1 MPQLPTGTV
10 TLLFSDIEG
19 STRLWGEAPDSMA
32 RALRRHDE
40 VLRLAI
46 ERSGGYVF
54 KTFGDAFCAA
64 FPSARE
70 AVQAAGHAQGS
81 LASEPWPNEAVLRVR
96 MALHTGEC
104 EERDGDYFGPAL
116 NRVARLQAVAHGG
129 QVVLSRATT
138 EMVRDHLP
146 PGLGLRDLGTHRL
159 KDLGRPEEVF
169 QLEIEGLDGEFP
181 PLLSLDN
188 PDLRHNLPEMVSSFV
203 GRDDEV
209 AALRQMVDE
218 SRLVTLTGAGG
229 VGKTR
234 LALQV
239 AAELL
244 DGSGDGVLLV
254 ELASVRDP
262 EAVLAAVAGAL
273 GIKEQA
279 GRSIQEALL
288 SALADQNVLVVLDN
302 CEHLI
307 GSCAKLADTV
317 VRSCPKVHLLV
328 TSRETL
334 GIDGERVF
342 RVPSL
347 TVPAEGAEELSD
359 LATSGAA
366 TLFVERARTLAT
378 GFILTNEAAPIVGAI
393 CRRLDG
399 MPLAIELAAA
409 RLRSMSLSQLNDRL
423 DQRFRLLTGGSRTAL
438 PRQQTLQAMVDWSYD
453 LLNGFEQAV
462 LRRMSVFIGGF
473 ELEAAESVCGFGD
486 IEDFD
491 VSGLLGSLVDKSLV
505 VADTSA
511 TTARYRL
518 LETIRQYGAEKLVEM
533 DEEAAGAHEA
543 HATYYVGYV
552 QVVAPNLT
560 GRSQESWL
568 TRLEEEYPNLSAAIE
583 HLVADANGAT
593 SALRLFGVPRRYWWC
608 FPHRAEMMDLLDLA
622 IDLAPRETEPWACA
636 AALVCKAYML
646 GQSDLSAQATCARMA
661 VEVARDAGNRE
672 LEAEAL
678 SLVCYNA
685 YFRGALEEGL
695 ALGAEAVAI
704 ARQLEDLVVLG
715 QALLAYA
722 AVVYVDDTE
731 AAEAIYREALS
742 VVEQSGDLFTTSFLR
757 NNYACL
763 LLLEDR
769 VAEARHQFEA
779 ALTIT
784 RTLVP
789 RRTPGT
795 LNNLGL
801 VLLKEGDNA
810 GAAALFTDGL
820 RTSRLAG
827 DVSAPAYSTL
837 GLACLATLAGDLETA
852 AVLHGGA
859 NALLE
864 AHGGAWESPEKE
876 YRDDDI
882 RILRA
887 RLGAAFETHYES
899 GSSKQ
904 RDEIVE
910 LVLGR
915 RAGATGDG
923 PCGADQ
929 AVNRQGG

>member
-1 MPQLPTGTV
+1 MGLHVALPGFVQTPFLLTRPHSARSLGEREQSTEAALPQLPTGTV

-19 STRLWGEAPDSMA
+19 STRLWGQAPDAMA
-32 RALRRHDE
+32 LALRRHDE
-40 VLRLAI
+40 LLRLAI
-46 ERSGGYVF
+46 EGSGGYVF
-54 KTFGDAFCAA
+54 KTVGDAFCAA
-64 FPSARE
+64 FPSAKE
-70 AVQAAGHAQGS
+70 AVQAAGQAQS
-81 LASEPWPNEAVLRVR
+81 AVAAEPWPKEAVLRVR

-104 EERDGDYFGPAL
+104 EERDGDYFGQAV

-138 EMVRDHLP
+138 EMVRDYLP
-146 PGLGLRDLGTHRL
+146 PGVGLRDLGTHRL
-159 KDLGRPEEVF
+159 KDLGRPEEVY
-169 QLEIEGLDGEFP
+169 QLEIQGLDGEFP
-181 PLLSLDN
+181 PLRSLDN

-239 AAELL
+239 AAEML
-244 DGSGDGVLLV
+244 DGSGDGVWLV

-262 EAVLAAVAGAL
+262 EAVLAAVASAL

-279 GRSIQEALL
+279 GRSIHESLL

-307 GSCAKLADTV
+307 GSCAKLAETV

-378 GFILTNEAAPIVGAI
+378 GFILNDEAAPVVGAI

-438 PRQQTLQAMVDWSYD
+438 PRQQTLRAMVDWSYD

-462 LRRMSVFIGGF
+462 LRRMSVFVGGF
-473 ELEAAESVCGFGD
+473 ELEAAEFVCGFGD

-518 LETIRQYGAEKLVEM
+518 LETIRQYAAEKLLEM

-543 HATYYVGYV
+543 HATYYVDYV
-552 QVVAPNLT
+552 QVVAPHLT

-568 TRLEEEYPNLSAAIE
+568 TRLEEEYPNLSAAVE

-593 SALRLFGVPRRYWWC
+593 RALRLFGVPRRYWWC
-608 FPHRAEMMDLLDLA
+608 FPHRAEMMDLLDQA
-622 IDLAPRETEPWACA
+622 IELAPRETEPWARA

-646 GQSDLSAQATCARMA
+646 GQSDLTAQATCAQMA
-661 VEVARDAGNRE
+661 VEVAREAGNRE

-685 YFRGALEEGL
+685 YFRDALEEGL

-722 AVVYVDDTE
+722 AVVYVDDTKG
-731 AAEAIYREALS
+731 AEAIYREALS
-742 VVEQSGDLFTTSFLR
+742 VVERSGDLFTASFLR
-757 NNYACL
+757 NNY
-763 LLLEDR
+763 R
-769 VAEARHQFEA
+769 VLAIARGQGGRSASPVRSGTHDYSDARSQ
-779 ALTIT
+779 TNT
-784 RTLVP
+784 GHP
-789 RRTPGT
+789 QQPG
-795 LNNLGL
+795 
-801 VLLKEGDNA
+801 
-810 GAAALFTDGL
+810 
-820 RTSRLAG
+820 SRLAQRGGQCGCGGTFHRWIENKSLGWRRLRPRLFDIGVGLPRNPGWRSG
-827 DVSAPAYSTL
+827 DGGNPARWRER
-837 GLACLATLAGDLETA
+837 LARGT
-852 AVLHGGA
+852 
-859 NALLE
+859 
-864 AHGGAWESPEKE
+864 W
-876 YRDDDI
+876 R
-882 RILRA
+882 
-887 RLGAAFETHYES
+887 RLGKPRE
-899 GSSKQ
+899 G
-904 RDEIVE
+904 I
-910 LVLGR
+910 
-915 RAGATGDG
+915 
-923 PCGADQ
+923 P
-929 AVNRQGG
+929 

>member
-19 STRLWGEAPDSMA
+19 STRLWGKAPDAMA
-32 RALRRHDE
+32 LALRRHDE
-40 VLRLAI
+40 LLRLAI
-46 ERSGGYVF
+46 EGSGGYVF

-64 FPSARE
+64 FPSAKE
-70 AVQAAGHAQGS
+70 AVQAAGQAQR
-81 LASEPWPNEAVLRVR
+81 AIAAEQWPKEAVLRVR

-116 NRVARLQAVAHGG
+116 NRVARLLAVAHGG

-138 EMVRDHLP
+138 EMVRDYLP
-146 PGLGLRDLGTHRL
+146 AGVGLRDLGTHRL

-169 QLEIEGLDGEFP
+169 QLEIESLEEEFP
-181 PLLSLDN
+181 PLRSLDN

-209 AALRQMVDE
+209 VALRQLIDV

-244 DGSGDGVLLV
+244 DGSGDGVWLV
-254 ELASVRDP
+254 ELAAVRDP
-262 EAVLAAVAGAL
+262 EAVLAAVASAL

-279 GRSIQEALL
+279 GRSIHEALL

-307 GSCAKLADTV
+307 GSCAKLAESV

-334 GIDGERVF
+334 GIDGETVF

-359 LATSGAA
+359 LAASGAA

-378 GFILTNEAAPIVGAI
+378 GFILTDEAAPVVGAI

-438 PRQQTLQAMVDWSYD
+438 PRQQTLRAMVDWSYD

-462 LRRMSVFIGGF
+462 LRRMSVFVGGF
-473 ELEAAESVCGFGD
+473 ELEAAEFVCGFGD

-518 LETIRQYGAEKLVEM
+518 LETIRQYGAEKLVGM

-552 QVVAPNLT
+552 QEVAPHLT

-568 TRLEEEYPNLSAAIE
+568 TRLEEEYPNLSAAVE
-583 HLVADANGAT
+583 HLVVGRERGDQSPPA
-593 SALRLFGVPRRYWWC
+593 VRRAS
-608 FPHRAEMMDLLDLA
+608 P
-622 IDLAPRETEPWACA
+622 
-636 AALVCKAYML
+636 V
-646 GQSDLSAQATCARMA
+646 
-661 VEVARDAGNRE
+661 
-672 LEAEAL
+672 
-678 SLVCYNA
+678 
-685 YFRGALEEGL
+685 
-695 ALGAEAVAI
+695 
-704 ARQLEDLVVLG
+704 LVVL
-715 QALLAYA
+715 
-722 AVVYVDDTE
+722 
-731 AAEAIYREALS
+731 S
-742 VVEQSGDLFTTSFLR
+742 
-757 NNYACL
+757 
-763 LLLEDR
+763 
-769 VAEARHQFEA
+769 
-779 ALTIT
+779 
-784 RTLVP
+784 
-789 RRTPGT
+789 
-795 LNNLGL
+795 
-801 VLLKEGDNA
+801 
-810 GAAALFTDGL
+810 
-820 RTSRLAG
+820 
-827 DVSAPAYSTL
+827 
-837 GLACLATLAGDLETA
+837 
-852 AVLHGGA
+852 
-859 NALLE
+859 
-864 AHGGAWESPEKE
+864 SPS
-876 YRDDDI
+876 RDD
-882 RILRA
+882 
-887 RLGAAFETHYES
+887 
-899 GSSKQ
+899 GSP
-904 RDEIVE
+904 R
-910 LVLGR
+910 
-915 RAGATGDG
+915 
-923 PCGADQ
+923 
-929 AVNRQGG
+929 

>member
-1 MPQLPTGTV
+1 
-10 TLLFSDIEG
+10 
-19 STRLWGEAPDSMA
+19 
-32 RALRRHDE
+32 
-40 VLRLAI
+40 
-46 ERSGGYVF
+46 
-54 KTFGDAFCAA
+54 
-64 FPSARE
+64 
-70 AVQAAGHAQGS
+70 
-81 LASEPWPNEAVLRVR
+81 

-104 EERDGDYFGPAL
+104 EERDGDYFGPAV

-138 EMVRDHLP
+138 EMVRDYLP
-146 PGLGLRDLGTHRL
+146 PGVGLRDLGTHRL

-169 QLEIEGLDGEFP
+169 QLEIEGLDGEFL
-181 PLLSLDN
+181 PLRSLDN
-188 PDLRHNLPEMVSSFV
+188 PELRHNLPEMVSSFV

-218 SRLVTLTGAGG
+218 SRLVTLTGTGG

-244 DGSGDGVLLV
+244 DGSGDGVWLV

-262 EAVLAAVAGAL
+262 EAVLAAVASAL

-279 GRSIQEALL
+279 GRSIHEALL
-288 SALADQNVLVVLDN
+288 SALANQNVLVVLDN

-307 GSCAKLADTV
+307 GSCAKLAETV

-347 TVPAEGAEELSD
+347 TVPAEGAEELTD
-359 LATSGAA
+359 LASSGAA

-378 GFILTNEAAPIVGAI
+378 GFVLNEEVAPVVGAI

-438 PRQQTLQAMVDWSYD
+438 PRQQTLRAMVDWSYD

-462 LRRMSVFIGGF
+462 LRRMSVFVGGF
-473 ELEAAESVCGFGD
+473 ELEAAEFVCGFGD

-518 LETIRQYGAEKLVEM
+518 LETIRQYGAEKLFEM
-533 DEEAAGAHEA
+533 DEEAAGTREA

-552 QVVAPNLT
+552 QEVAPHLT

-568 TRLEEEYPNLSAAIE
+568 TRLEEEYPNLSAAVE
-583 HLVADANGAT
+583 HLVADPNGAT
-593 SALRLFGVPRRYWWC
+593 RALRLFGAPRRYWWC
-608 FPHRAEMMDLLDLA
+608 FPHRAEMMDLLDQA
-622 IDLAPRETEPWACA
+622 IELAPRETEPWARA
-636 AALVCKAYML
+636 AALVCKSYML
-646 GQSDLSAQATCARMA
+646 GQSDLTAQATCARMA
-661 VEVARDAGNRE
+661 VDVAREADNRA

-678 SLVCYNA
+678 SVVCYNA
-685 YFRGALEEGL
+685 YFRDALEEGL

-704 ARQLEDLVVLG
+704 ARELEDQIVLG

-731 AAEAIYREALS
+731 RAESIYREALS
-742 VVEQSGDLFTTSFLR
+742 VVEQSGDLFTASFLQ

-763 LLLEDR
+763 LLLEGR

-779 ALTIT
+779 ALEIT

-801 VLLKEGDNA
+801 VLLKEGDNV
-810 GAAALFTDGL
+810 GAAALFKDGL

-852 AVLHGGA
+852 AILHGGA

-876 YRDDDI
+876 YRDEDI
-882 RILRA
+882 RTLRA
-887 RLGAAFETHYES
+887 RLGAAFEILYENG
-899 GSSKQ
+899 GSKH

-910 LVLGR
+910 LALIPRV
-915 RAGATGDG
+915 ASTG
-923 PCGADQ
+923 
-929 AVNRQGG
+929 